1 MIGLYE
7 VWTKRFP
14 WKNSFVSFIWA
25 RVMSTNLFPY
35 MHSEQPFK
43 IYLPTW
49 QPLHL
54 LVLGQ
59 IPDENKRI
67 KNQPPKVLAA
77 GYSPKKKERDTVFK
91 GAFTTYS
98 RKVSLNQ

>member
-1 MIGLYE
+1 MRWGNADKL
-7 VWTKRFP
+7 TP
-14 WKNSFVSFIWA
+14 
-25 RVMSTNLFPY
+25 
-35 MHSEQPFK
+35 MHVHGTAFK
-43 IYLPTW
+43 VCLPTW